1 MQCFRQ
7 WHGRPPSTTMTTLWL
22 PWGWAWRLQNNLSVC
37 VCQCGGSHN
46 QTLWAS
52 EEQGICS
59 LGIACWQWWPLGTRP
74 RPLLHAGNHIT
85 SVLSWYNRDSAL
97 YGFNAS
103 VKIWKG
109 LYFVFIVLTKLF
121 PKGSRDS
128 QMINTNKSMLL
139 SLFFFFSQVNWKR
152 ILFSYIERQQNMQ
165 QRLKDQQSWQ
175 NMIDAKHSGYGQ
187 NKKH

>member
-1 MQCFRQ
+1 MSVLPALSKNAFHLVFFSSLMQHFRQ
-7 WHGRPPSTTMTTLWL
+7 WHGWPPSTTRTTLWL

-52 EEQGICS
+52 GEQGICS
-59 LGIACWQWWPLGTRP
+59 LGIACWQRWPLGTWP
-74 RPLLHAGNHIT
+74 RPPLHAGNHIT
-85 SVLSWYNRDSAL
+85 SVLAWYNRDSAL

-139 SLFFFFSQVNWKR
+139 SFFFFFPPSKLEENSFL
-152 ILFSYIERQQNMQ
+152 I
-165 QRLKDQQSWQ
+165 
-175 NMIDAKHSGYGQ
+175 H
-187 NKKH
+187 